1 MTVASKFMF
10 AALAIV
16 SAGYGLTA
24 CGAGAIATP
33 PERPAALATLGR
45 FAAGSQ
51 GQISGYLRGWPIA
64 GDDQLL
70 EAQLEASDDPLFTYL
85 VDFKVV
91 ETSPINGLPVRAT
104 GVRRVYFHPG
114 GVRIEFGDT
123 SRFINGEPVAVE
135 QVSFTFEFMPGFA
148 EVKVRM
154 QVHQTTTRPFQ
165 YEGRTITPIAER
177 DDTFVMYGRFSA
189 VYRGLLLTGA
199 GA

>member
-1 MTVASKFMF
+1 MTTASKFVF
-10 AALAIV
+10 AALAMLTV
-16 SAGYGLTA
+16 GCGLIPRSS
-24 CGAGAIATP
+24 GVVTP
-33 PERPAALATLGR
+33 AERPAALATLGR
-45 FAAGSQ
+45 FAEGSH

-70 EAQLEASDDPLFTYL
+70 EAPDDPLFTYV

-114 GVRIEFGDT
+114 GVRIAFGDP
-123 SRFINGEPVAVE
+123 SRFVNGEPVAVE
-135 QVSFTFEFMPGFA
+135 QVSFTFEFMPGFT
-148 EVKVRM
+148 EVKIRM
-154 QVHQTTTRPFQ
+154 LVHQTSTRPFQ
-165 YEGRTITPIAER
+165 YEGRTITPIAES

-189 VYRGLLLTGA
+189 VYRGLLLTNA